1 MAHRQ
6 SGPQPSSAAS
16 DECALLAAARA
27 AALLA
32 YAPYSHFRVGA
43 AVSAGGMVYAGCNVE
58 NASYGLSICAE
69 RAAIVQAIAA
79 GHRRVEA
86 IAVACIDAPVAGARG
101 SLMPCGACR
110 QVIAEFG
117 APDTLVFVDG
127 AGSFTLDAL
136 LPEAFRL

>member
-1 MAHRQ
+1 MS
-6 SGPQPSSAAS
+6 SGSSWGCGWRRRSVPSCTTSP
-16 DECALLAAARA
+16 AARRA
-27 AALLA
+27 A
-32 YAPYSHFRVGA
+32 YAPYSAFPVGA
-43 AVSAGGMVYAGCNVE
+43 AVRSASGAIHTGVNVE

-79 GHRRVEA
+79 GHRHVEA
-86 IAVACIDAPVAGARG
+86 IAVACIDAPVDGARG

-117 APDTLVFVDG
+117 APDTPVFVDG